1 VTRSRQTGRRLDA
14 TVVPKANGVVQY
26 QTTLREPIAF
36 EGVGLHTG
44 LPARVRVLPA
54 AAGHGLRFRVN
65 GAVEFP
71 ARADYVVETVR
82 ATVVGVGEH
91 RVSTVEHLLSA
102 LLGSGVDNAL
112 LEVEGGEIPVADG
125 SAKVFCDAIEAAGLA
140 TLHEARVRWI
150 PTQTLVFRDGD
161 KLLIVAPASTFR
173 VRMTVDY
180 PAPIGA
186 QYVEAEVT
194 PDVYRREIA
203 PNRTFG
209 FLHEI
214 EALVKRGLAQGGTLD
229 NAVVFGKDGPLA
241 PLLVSNEPARHK
253 VLDLIGD
260 FALLGA
266 YPQCEVIAVKSGHKL
281 HCTVVRELVTASLH
295 DESAVGLRPMQSQ

>member
-1 VTRSRQTGRRLDA
+1 M
-14 TVVPKANGVVQY
+14 QY
-26 QTTLREPIAF
+26 QTTLRDAIAF
-36 EGVGLHTG
+36 EGAGLHTG

-54 AAGHGLRFRVN
+54 PAGHGLRFRVD

-102 LLGSGVDNAL
+102 LLGCGIDNAL
-112 LEVEGGEIPVADG
+112 IVVDGEEIPVEDG
-125 SAKVFCDAIEAAGLA
+125 SSKVFADAIDAVGVS

-150 PTQTLVFRDGD
+150 PTESRVFRDGD
-161 KLLIVAPASTFR
+161 KLLVVAPASTFR

-180 PAPIGA
+180 PHPIGT
-186 QYVEAEVT
+186 QYVESEIT
-194 PDVYRREIA
+194 PESYRAEIA

-209 FLHEI
+209 FLHEV
-214 EALVKRGLAQGGTLD
+214 EALFKRGLAQGGTLE
-229 NAVVFGKDGPLA
+229 NAVVFGPEGPLS
-241 PLLVSNEPARHK
+241 PLRSPTEPVRHK
-253 VLDLIGD
+253 ILDLIGD

-266 YPQCEVIAVKSGHKL
+266 YPQCEVIAIKSGHKL
-281 HCTVVRELVTASLH
+281 HCTAVRELRPAGGESTAV
-295 DESAVGLRPMQSQ
+295 SATS